1 MKTIHKMS
9 RSRKFRADK
18 TCECQLLHSEHM
30 LEVRAKG
37 DISESAS
44 PAGGVKKFFLTTIIF
59 FLQVG
64 NWEKR
69 VFCHDGDLI
78 ALFFGS

>member
-9 RSRKFRADK
+9 RSRKCRADK

-30 LEVRAKG
+30 LEVRARG
-37 DISESAS
+37 DISESS
-44 PAGGVKKFFLTTIIF
+44 NPAGGCVGEKFFLTTIIF

-69 VFCHDGDLI
+69 GILS
-78 ALFFGS
+78 GR